1 MRRWVVTGPAGAG
14 KSAFCACLERGGAVV
29 LDGDRLGH
37 EILVRDDIVSSLEKE
52 FGPGILVEGAVDRD
66 ALGKTVFGNP
76 GALAI
81 LNRITHGP
89 LSALAAARF
98 DAIENEGG
106 HDLAVLE
113 AAVYFLLPPVPG
125 VELVITVTASTD
137 TRLDRLRKWSGLDL
151 DQARSR
157 IEAQRPLEA
166 GWASADI
173 VLVNEGSVE
182 SLEAEARTILAR
194 LED

>member
-14 KSAFCACLERGGAVV
+14 KSTFCACLERGGAAV

-37 EILVRDDIVSSLEKE
+37 EILGRDDIVSSLAKE
-52 FGPGILVEGAVDRD
+52 FGSGVLENGAVDRGALGRIVFANPD
-66 ALGKTVFGNP
+66 ALV
-76 GALAI
+76 I

-89 LSALAAARF
+89 LSTLAAARF
-98 DAIENEGG
+98 DVIENEGSHG
-106 HDLAVLE
+106 LAVLE
-113 AAVYFLLPPVPG
+113 AAVYFLLPPVLG
-125 VELVITVTASTD
+125 VELVITVTASDD
-137 TRLDRLRKWSGLDL
+137 TRLTRLREWSGLDL

-173 VLVNEGSVE
+173 VVVNEGSVK
-182 SLEAEARTILAR
+182 SLEGEAGAILAR